1 MVEQEREQVQKQ
13 VAKVEQE
20 WEERV
25 EEVDVVEQEREQV
38 QKQVEEVDVVELV
51 VEVQEWVKEAKEA
64 EEVGVAA
71 KAVELIR
78 EWVEQY
84 NWTVGA

>member
-1 MVEQEREQVQKQ
+1 MR
-13 VAKVEQE
+13 KVIVLKKEIN
-20 WEERV
+20 R
-25 EEVDVVEQEREQV
+25 
-38 QKQVEEVDVVELV
+38 K
-51 VEVQEWVKEAKEA
+51 EVQEWVKEAKEV